1 MVYNCAEKQ
10 VQRQHTPLHTPF
22 TLRFGFASGTFISA
36 AALLH
41 TTPPPNDGPTAS
53 GVTNALN
60 TWLDFGR
67 QLLPRNHRLTRLA
80 YAFAPNQTVLY
91 ELSLALGFLE
101 GLEGVNRPPMMKGRA
116 RRMRC

>member
-1 MVYNCAEKQ
+1 M
-10 VQRQHTPLHTPF
+10 
-22 TLRFGFASGTFISA
+22 
-36 AALLH
+36 H

-60 TWLDFGR
+60 TWLD
-67 QLLPRNHRLTRLA
+67 LTTSAASCFLGITVSHVS